1 MKKRLLLVALV
12 LLTAGCGGGGS
23 GNGSSAPPATQS
35 DGVERIDSAMQDVMR
50 RYAPPGIAVAVVRQG
65 KLVFAGAYGS
75 ADLGGSVPLQPDHL
89 FRVASV
95 SKPITGIAALRAA
108 EEGLLNIEAKAFA
121 ILASYLP
128 PSGADPRTGDIT
140 VWHLMHH
147 TGGWRLWG
155 YPDDPLFRT
164 KEVADDLGVAMPP
177 SPRDLV
183 RWLAKQPLS
192 FDPGTDFNYTN
203 IGFIALGRVLEQST
217 GFAYEDFVQRFVL
230 EPAGITTA
238 RLGGITREERL
249 PEEVEYESFRD
260 RIWKSVYDGV
270 TVVDEPAYGGINL
283 FGFDASSAWAISAVD
298 MARLAAATDGIETYP
313 DIISKESFRA
323 MTRVGTPSGT
333 TPVGVAWFLGTNA
346 VGSTQDWNHSGGM
359 PGTTS
364 LLARLTSGVIV
375 AVVSNT
381 ARDGNFYS
389 DLSGGLIDAVN
400 GITDWPETDLFPE
413 YK

>member
-1 MKKRLLLVALV
+1 MRKGLLFVALIV
-12 LLTAGCGGGGS
+12 LAAGCGGGG
-23 GNGSSAPPATQS
+23 GGGGSTPPAGQS
-35 DGVERIDSAMQDVMR
+35 DGVERIDAAMRDVMR
-50 RYAPPGIAVAVVRQG
+50 RYSPPGIAVAVVRDG
-65 KLVFAGAYGS
+65 KLVFTAAYGN
-75 ADLGGSVPLQPDHL
+75 ADLAGTMPLEPDHL

-108 EEGLLNIEAKAFA
+108 EEGLLDIEAKAFE
-121 ILASYLP
+121 ILAPYLP
-128 PSGADPRTGDIT
+128 PSDADSRIGDIT

-155 YPDDPLFRT
+155 YPNDPLFRT
-164 KEVADDLGVAMPP
+164 KEIADDLGVAMPP
-177 SPRDLV
+177 SPQDLV

-203 IGFIALGRVLEQST
+203 IGYVALGRVVEQST
-217 GFAYEDFVQRFVL
+217 GFDYEDFVQRFVL

-238 RLGGITREERL
+238 RLGGITREERF

-298 MARLAAATDGIETYP
+298 MARLAAATDGAETYP
-313 DIISKESFRA
+313 DVITRESFRT
-323 MTRVGTPSGT
+323 MTRVGTPPGT
-333 TPVGVAWFLGTNA
+333 PPVGVAWFLGTNA
-346 VGSTQDWNHSGGM
+346 VGSTQEWNHSGGM